1 VDKVAFVFPGQGA
14 QVVGMAAD
22 LYRDYK
28 SAAQVF
34 DTAGDEVK
42 NICFNGPQSE
52 LDLTV
57 NAQPCLFAADLA
69 CAAALNEAGVHFD
82 GAAGF
87 SLGEIPALV
96 SCGLL
101 DIEQALSFVNFRAK
115 TMHEAAL
122 SNPGGMMAVLGL
134 SAAQVIEICDGIDGA
149 YPANFNGEKQT
160 VVAFAEA
167 AYDELNAAVTANRGR
182 GVRLATSGP
191 FHSPFMDDASA
202 VIGSYLDKLNFNEMT
217 IPLYANATGQIYTDA
232 RGLLTH
238 QVNSPVLW
246 TQTIENMINDG
257 FGTFIE
263 AGPGKT
269 LCGLIKKINKD
280 VKVYTVYER
289 LIEC

>member
-14 QVVGMAAD
+14 QTVGMAAD

-28 SAAQVF
+28 PAAAVF
-34 DTAGDEVK
+34 DAAGDAVK
-42 NICFNGPQSE
+42 NLCFNGPQSE

-69 CAAALNEAGVHFD
+69 CMAALNEAGVHAD

-87 SLGEIPALV
+87 SLGEVPALV
-96 SCGLL
+96 CCGLL
-101 DIEQALSFVNFRAK
+101 NLEQALAFVNFRAK
-115 TMHEAAL
+115 TMHEAAVN
-122 SNPGGMMAVLGL
+122 NPGGMMAVLGL
-134 SAAQVIEICDGIDGA
+134 NAEQVIAICKVVKDT

-160 VVAFAEA
+160 VVAFAES
-167 AYDELNAAVTANRGR
+167 AYEELNAAVTANRGR
-182 GVRLATSGP
+182 AVRLATSGP

-202 VIGSYLDKLNFNEMT
+202 KIGGYLNGLTFGNIT
-217 IPLYANATGQIYTDA
+217 IPLYANVTGEVYTDA
-232 RGLLTH
+232 VKMLTR

-246 TQTIENMINDG
+246 TRIIENMRRDG

-280 VKVYTVYER
+280 VQVYTV
-289 LIEC
+289 

>member
-1 VDKVAFVFPGQGA
+1 
-14 QVVGMAAD
+14 MAAN

-28 SAAQVF
+28 SAAAVF
-34 DTAGDEVK
+34 DAAGDEVK
-42 NICFNGPQSE
+42 NLCFNRPQSE

-69 CAAALNEAGVHFD
+69 CAAALNEAGVSVD

-101 DIEQALSFVNFRAK
+101 NLERALEFVNFRAK
-115 TMHEAAL
+115 TMHEAAVN
-122 SNPGGMMAVLGL
+122 NPGGMMAVLGL
-134 SAAQVIEICDGIDGA
+134 NAGQVIEICNGVKDT
-149 YPANFNGEKQT
+149 YPANFNGDKQT

-167 AYDELNAAVTANRGR
+167 AYEELNAAVAASRGR
-182 GVRLATSGP
+182 AVRLATSGP
-191 FHSPFMDDASA
+191 FHSPFMDSASKL
-202 VIGSYLDKLNFNEMT
+202 IGGYLDGLTFGNMT
-217 IPLYANATGQIYTDA
+217 IPLYANVTGEVYADP
-232 RGLLTH
+232 RNLLTR

-246 TQTIENMINDG
+246 TRTIESMIRDG

-280 VKVYTVYER
+280 VKLYTVYER
-289 LIEC
+289 LMEC